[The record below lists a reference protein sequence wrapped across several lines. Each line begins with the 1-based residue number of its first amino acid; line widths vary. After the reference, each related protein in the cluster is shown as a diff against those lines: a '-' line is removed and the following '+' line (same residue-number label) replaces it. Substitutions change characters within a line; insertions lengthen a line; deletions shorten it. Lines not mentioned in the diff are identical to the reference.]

1 MSLSRKKADR
11 FSIIVIPSNSHET
24 RRMEIPRWYIR
35 AAVSVLAGVLGLSLV
50 SVWGWVH
57 YRGAYIATEDIRIQN
72 VAFDQE
78 RSALISKLTALEQ
91 VVSRV
96 DRFATKMESGSD
108 NKGQLQ
114 QLQAGIGPV
123 AEETSLPQLPS
134 LAGLPG
140 STFGMDKAHP
150 KIAMNE
156 FTVKVGGLKETADQV
171 EQRLQRV
178 YELKQDKVSYWA
190 SVPTLWP
197 VQGFVTSGFGYRH
210 APLAGASRFHE
221 GIDIAGPVGTPI
233 KAPADGVVTF
243 AGYKNGLGKVVV
255 VDHGYGIST
264 MYGHNATIDVAEGD
278 RVKRGT
284 LISSI
289 GMTGRTTGPHLH
301 YQVMVD
307 GVPID
312 PMKYIADRF

>member
-1 MSLSRKKADR
+1 MNFGHKRADR
-11 FSIIVIPSNSHET
+11 FSIIVIPNHSHET

-35 AAVSVLAGVLGLSLV
+35 AAVGALAGILGLSLI

-57 YRGAYIATEDIRIQN
+57 YRGAFMATEDIRIQN

-91 VVSRV
+91 VISRV
-96 DRFATKMESGSD
+96 DRFATKMESGSTH
-108 NKGQLQ
+108 KGQLQ
-114 QLQAGIGPV
+114 TSIGPI
-123 AEETSLPQLPS
+123 AEEVTLPQLPS

-140 STFGMDKAHP
+140 RVFGMDSIHP
-150 KIAMNE
+150 KLAMKE
-156 FTVKVGGLKETADQV
+156 FSVKVDGLKETADQV

-190 SVPTLWP
+190 SVPSIWP
-197 VQGFVTSGFGYRH
+197 VQGFVTSGFGSRH
-210 APLAGASRFHE
+210 APLRGGTRFHE
-221 GIDIAGPVGTPI
+221 GVDIASPVGTPV

-243 AGYKNGLGKVVV
+243 AGYKGGLGKVVV

-264 MYGHNATIDVAEGD
+264 MYGHNAVIEVAEGD
-278 RVKRGT
+278 RVKRGMV
-284 LISSI
+284 IASI

>member
-1 MSLSRKKADR
+1 MSLSHKKADR
-11 FSIIVIPSNSHET
+11 FSIIVIPSHSHET

-35 AAVSVLAGVLGLSLV
+35 AAVGALAGVLGLSLV

-57 YRGAYIATEDIRIQN
+57 YRSAYIATEDIRIQN

-78 RSALISKLTALEQ
+78 RSTLISKLTALEQ

-96 DRFATKMESGSD
+96 DRFATKIESGSD

-114 QLQAGIGPV
+114 TGIGPI
-123 AEETSLPQLPS
+123 AEGVTLPQLPS

-140 STFGMDKAHP
+140 ATFGMDKANP
-150 KIAMNE
+150 KLAMNE
-156 FTVKVGGLKETADQV
+156 FTIKVDGLKDAADQA

-210 APLAGASRFHE
+210 APLRGGSRFHE

-233 KAPADGVVTF
+233 KVPADGVVTF
-243 AGYKNGLGKVVV
+243 AGFKNGLGKVVV

-278 RVKRGT
+278 HVKRGMV
-284 LISSI
+284 ISSI

>member
-1 MSLSRKKADR
+1 MSSSHKKADR

-35 AAVSVLAGVLGLSLV
+35 AAVGTLAGVLSLV
-50 SVWGWVH
+50 LVAVWGWVH
-57 YRGAYIATEDIRIQN
+57 YRGAFIATEDIRIQN

-78 RSALISKLTALEQ
+78 RSALISKLAALEQ

-96 DRFATKMESGSD
+96 DRFATKIESGSD

-114 QLQAGIGPV
+114 AGIGPI
-123 AEETSLPQLPS
+123 AEEVSLPKLPS

-140 STFGMDKAHP
+140 STFGVDKTNP
-150 KIAMNE
+150 KLAMNE
-156 FTVKVGGLKETADQV
+156 FTIKADGLKDTADQV

-197 VQGFVTSGFGYRH
+197 VQGFVTSSFGYRR

-233 KAPADGVVTF
+233 RAPADGVVTF
-243 AGYKNGLGKVVV
+243 AGFKNGLGKAVV

-284 LISSI
+284 QLCSI

>member
-1 MSLSRKKADR
+1 MSFGHKKADR
-11 FSIIVIPSNSHET
+11 FSIIVIPSHSHET

-35 AAVSVLAGVLGLSLV
+35 SAVGGLAAVLALSLV

-57 YRGAYIATEDIRIQN
+57 YRSAFIATEDIRIQN
-72 VAFDQE
+72 VAFDQD
-78 RSALISKLTALEQ
+78 RAALTSKLTALEQ
-91 VVSRV
+91 VISRV
-96 DRFATKMESGSD
+96 DRFATKMESSSGH
-108 NKGQLQ
+108 KG
-114 QLQAGIGPV
+114 QLQAGIGPI
-123 AEETSLPQLPS
+123 AEDVTLPRLPS

-140 STFGMDKAHP
+140 TTFGMDKSNP
-150 KIAMNE
+150 RLAMNE
-156 FTVKVGGLKETADQV
+156 FSVKVDGLKETADQV

-178 YELKQDKVSYWA
+178 YELKQDKISYWA
-190 SVPTLWP
+190 SVPSIWP
-197 VQGFVTSGFGYRH
+197 VQGFVTSGFGHRH
-210 APLAGASRFHE
+210 APLRGGTRFHE
-221 GIDIAGPVGTPI
+221 GIDIASPVGTPI

-243 AGYKNGLGKVVV
+243 AGYKSGLGKVIV

-264 MYGHNATIDVAEGD
+264 MYGHNAQINVTEGD
-278 RVKRGT
+278 RIKRGM
-284 LISSI
+284 IIASI